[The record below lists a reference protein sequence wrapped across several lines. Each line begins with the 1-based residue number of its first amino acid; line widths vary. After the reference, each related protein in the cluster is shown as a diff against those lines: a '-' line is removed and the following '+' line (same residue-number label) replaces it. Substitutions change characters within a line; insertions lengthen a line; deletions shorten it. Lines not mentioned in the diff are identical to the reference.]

1 MKFTHRA
8 EYPAAPEAVFAV
20 MCETAFQ
27 DAKCDA
33 TTTGHWKADVSR
45 SGDRT
50 RITTERILPTDG
62 LPDVARSFVG
72 DSLTVVEI
80 QTWSA
85 PSADGSRMADL
96 NLHVKG
102 APMTLKGTIR
112 LSPTASGSVQEV
124 DADLRAGVP
133 LIGGKLEKAAAEPLL
148 VAARTETRLLHE
160 RLG

>member
-20 MCETAFQ
+20 MSDPAFQ
-27 DAKCDA
+27 DAKCAA
-33 TTTGHWKADVSR
+33 TTTGTWQADVST

-62 LPDVARSFVG
+62 LPDIARSFVG

-80 QTWSA
+80 QTWSP
-85 PSADGSRMADL
+85 PSVDGSRVADL

-112 LSPTASGSVQEV
+112 LSPTAAGSVQEV

-133 LIGGKLEKAAAEPLL
+133 LIGGRLEKAAAEPLL
-148 VAARTETRLLHE
+148 VAARTETRLLHA
-160 RLG
+160 RVG